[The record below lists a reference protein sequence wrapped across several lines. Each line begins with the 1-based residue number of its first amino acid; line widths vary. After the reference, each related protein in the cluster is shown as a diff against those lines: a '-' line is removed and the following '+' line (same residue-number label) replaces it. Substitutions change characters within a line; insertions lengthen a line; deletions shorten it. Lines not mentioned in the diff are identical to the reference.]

1 MKFFLMLLGI
11 GLGVGLGHMP
21 SLLRR
26 KPLWWRWLAIISVSL
41 VTFFSLWPPIAGSYV
56 DAVIATRAEPS
67 KVLPVYV
74 TLSAPVVSGDTTSYT
89 AYDALVPESPFIIKS
104 GPNLSSELKGAL
116 SQPVIIDVSKGSSD
130 VIFVAE
136 RMVSVRPSIT
146 LPFIMG
152 LEERARII
160 FFHVPMSW
168 IAVIAYLAAMIYGIR
183 YLQSRDLAFD
193 SLMAATAGV
202 GTLFAVLATTTG
214 SVWAKFNWG
223 TFWNWDPRQTSIVVL
238 LLIYFALFLFRST
251 VDDPHKR
258 ARLSSVYAIVAFV
271 TVPFLVFVLPR
282 IMPGLHPGS
291 KDDTTAGPML
301 SLQSDTLN
309 PVKQVLF
316 GAALMA
322 FTMVFYW
329 IVGLRARTL
338 EVERRLQSRK
348 QS

>member
-11 GLGVGLGHMP
+11 GLGIALGHMP

-26 KPLWWRWLAIISVSL
+26 KPLWWRWLAITAVTL
-41 VTFFSLWPPIAGSYV
+41 VTFFALWPPIAGSYV
-56 DAVIATRAEPS
+56 DAVIATRAEPT
-67 KVLPVYV
+67 KVLPIYAIL
-74 TLSAPVVSGDTTSYT
+74 TNPVDSGATTR
-89 AYDALVPESPFIIKS
+89 FIGRDVRI
-104 GPNLSSELKGAL
+104 PDRQFIVEAQQNLSVELKGAG
-116 SQPVIIDVSKGSSD
+116 SQPVVVDVSRGSSD
-130 VIFVAE
+130 VVLVAHHL
-136 RMVSVRPSIT
+136 VSISPMIT
-146 LPFIMG
+146 LPYIMG

-183 YLQSRDLAFD
+183 YLRSRDLSFD

-291 KDDTTAGPML
+291 KDDATAGPML

-316 GAALMA
+316 GASLLA

-338 EVERRLQSRK
+338 EVERRIQSRR